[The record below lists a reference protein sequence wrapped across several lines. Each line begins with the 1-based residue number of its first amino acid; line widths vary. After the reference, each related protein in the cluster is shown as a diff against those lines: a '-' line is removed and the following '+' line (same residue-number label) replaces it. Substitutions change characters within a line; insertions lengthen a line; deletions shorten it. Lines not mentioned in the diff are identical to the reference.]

1 MTSLFHIQDLDQS
14 NSGHR
19 DSLFQWPPPSYK
31 DAVSASPPSY
41 AETLDRISSA
51 ANQAMHTVFS
61 LRRDIE
67 EGSGRPP
74 VSDAA
79 GGNVTGGVL
88 CGSLAGTFS
97 SPTFEIILIVQV
109 RAL

>member
-1 MTSLFHIQDLDQS
+1 
-14 NSGHR
+14 
-19 DSLFQWPPPSYK
+19 
-31 DAVSASPPSY
+31 
-41 AETLDRISSA
+41 
-51 ANQAMHTVFS
+51 MHTVFS

-74 VSDAA
+74 VSDAT
-79 GGNVTGGVL
+79 GGNVTGGGVL

-109 RAL
+109 RGG